1 MNAIVLYKSK
11 YGASRRYAQLLAAEL
26 SCEAR
31 EVGAH
36 SELAENCN
44 WAIFV
49 GGVYAGTVAGLRA
62 FERAVRGHAAR
73 PVVLCVGASPADGG
87 EVERLG
93 VRVRRGA
100 LADAAVF
107 YARGAWDEQAMTL
120 RDRVMCGLLRRA
132 AAGRGADSCEPW
144 LRELLSSSVRRND
157 WFDRGYILPLLE
169 CVRAGD

>member
-1 MNAIVLYKSK
+1 MSAIVLYKSK

-26 SCEAR
+26 GCEAQ
-31 EVGAH
+31 EVSAH
-36 SELAENCN
+36 SEIAANCN

-73 PVVLCVGASPADGG
+73 PAVLCVGAAPADGG
-87 EVERLG
+87 EVGRLSAH
-93 VRVRRGA
+93 VRRGA

-120 RDRVMCGLLRRA
+120 RDRAMCGLLRRA
-132 AAGRGADSCEPW
+132 VAGRSADSCEPW
-144 LRELLSSSVRRND
+144 MRELLSVAGQRCD
-157 WFDRGYILPLLE
+157 WVDRGYILPLLE